1 MQWCADAHRVRR
13 TDMAVRKAAKKK
25 AVKKSAKK
33 ARKQTPP
40 LTLPAF
46 GLAEEILAG
55 AQTDVTTGEAGG
67 YQQELQDLIQQA
79 TSAESQGPEAGP
91 HLHLVTFNLDTEE
104 YGVDIESV
112 QEIIRVGQI
121 TPVPNAAEVIE
132 GVINL
137 RGRVIPVINLRRK
150 LSLAD
155 GTLTKNSRIMI
166 VEAAAKVL
174 GMLVDAVS
182 QVLWMPVASVEAPP
196 EEVERSKA
204 YVRGI
209 GKLDSRLI
217 MLMDLES
224 VLARDSSSPG

>member
-1 MQWCADAHRVRR
+1 
-13 TDMAVRKAAKKK
+13 MAVKK
-25 AVKKSAKK
+25 AVKKKAEKK
-33 ARKQTPP
+33 PSKKTGKQKPP
-40 LTLPAF
+40 LTLPAY

-55 AQTDVTTGEAGG
+55 AQTDVITEEAGG
-67 YQQELQDLIQQA
+67 SQPEPEDLLQQVA
-79 TSAESQGPEAGP
+79 GAESQAPDASP
-91 HLHLVTFNLDTEE
+91 QLHLVTFNLDTEE

-121 TPVPNAAEVIE
+121 TPVPNSAEVIE

-150 LSLAD
+150 LNLAD

-166 VEAAAKVL
+166 VESVTKVL

-182 QVLWMPVASVEAPP
+182 QVLWLPVASVETPP

-224 VLARDSSSPG
+224 VLAKDSSSSG